1 MVPRVIPAHTIGLNG
16 QIPQDVAQTELGPF
30 FSSGLPV
37 RRPFAMLSL
46 MEYWQ
51 ACLIVCPAAAVG
63 GAINAI
69 AGGGTLVTFPAL
81 MFVLESLTGTGAGSI
96 AANATNTVALCP
108 GSFSSSWGY
117 RREVRELWRWTRLLA
132 LPSIA
137 GAILGS
143 WLVVS
148 GDEQIFRAM
157 VPWLICLA
165 TALFVLQPRLTG
177 LLPAASGETPAD
189 HRWLVAILQLA
200 IGIYGGYFGAGI
212 GILMLSSLSLLN
224 AGSIHQI
231 NGLKTVLAG
240 LINGVSMVIFIAD
253 GSVHWPLAVPMIVSA
268 MAGGWAGATWARK
281 LDKRLVRKMVIGIGM
296 TLTVWYFSQLLTGR

>member
-1 MVPRVIPAHTIGLNG
+1 M
-16 QIPQDVAQTELGPF
+16 
-30 FSSGLPV
+30 LPGGV
-37 RRPFAMLSL
+37 RLCYAAT

-81 MFVLESLTGTGAGSI
+81 MFVLESITGTGSGAI
-96 AANATNTVALCP
+96 LANGTNTVALCP

-132 LPSIA
+132 LPSVV
-137 GAILGS
+137 GAALGA
-143 WLVVS
+143 WLVVT
-148 GDEQIFRAM
+148 GEEQKFRAM

-165 TALFVLQPRLTG
+165 TALFILQPRLSG
-177 LLPAASGETPAD
+177 MLASTPGVQPAD
-189 HRWLVAILQLA
+189 QRWLVTVLQLA

-224 AGSIHQI
+224 AGGIHQI

-253 GSVHWPLAVPMIVSA
+253 GSVHWPLAIPMIAAA
-268 MAGGWAGATWARK
+268 MAGGWAGATWARR
-281 LDKRLVRKMVIGIGM
+281 LDKSLVRKIVIGIGI
-296 TLTVWYFSQLLTGR
+296 TLTVWYFSQMLAGRKTGTPPAEISSPVIFKENPG

>member
-1 MVPRVIPAHTIGLNG
+1 M
-16 QIPQDVAQTELGPF
+16 
-30 FSSGLPV
+30 LPGGV
-37 RRPFAMLSL
+37 RLCYAAT

-81 MFVLESLTGTGAGSI
+81 MLVLESISGAGSGAI
-96 AANATNTVALCP
+96 LANGTNTVALCP

-117 RREVRELWRWTRLLA
+117 RREVRELWRWTQLLT
-132 LPSIA
+132 LPSVL
-137 GAILGS
+137 GAALGS
-143 WLVVS
+143 WLVIT
-148 GDEQIFRAM
+148 GEEQMFRAM

-165 TALFVLQPRLTG
+165 TALFVLQPRL
-177 LLPAASGETPAD
+177 SGMLQSPPGAQPAD
-189 HRWLVAILQLA
+189 HRWLVTGLQLV

-231 NGLKTVLAG
+231 NGLKTILAG

-253 GSVHWPLAVPMIVSA
+253 GSVHWPLAIPMIVSA
-268 MAGGWAGATWARK
+268 MAGGWAGATWARR
-281 LDKRLVRKMVIGIGM
+281 LDKRLVRKIVIGIGI
-296 TLTVWYFSQLLTGR
+296 TLTVWYFSQMPAGRESDPPPAEITSPVIFKENPQ